1 MRGKSLLGLIVLFAV
16 LVLWPCSASKVY
28 ASDEGHAAHEEG
40 VVNHQV
46 AASDDG
52 SMATM
57 HESAHHSGESAH
69 GEHHGLSHQQIM
81 NFIWHALNFTL
92 LVVILVKFLKAPIAN
107 ALKSRTEE
115 IEKAFVELEE
125 KKKEAERKYAEYEK
139 KLSTMDKEAER
150 ILNSFIQQGEAEK
163 QKIIEQARQSAE
175 RIRAQAELYVQQE
188 LQKARKELQH
198 EVAELAVKMAEDIIR
213 KNLNEQ
219 DHHRLISEY
228 LEKVVTKN

>member
-1 MRGKSLLGLIVLFAV
+1 MRGKSLFGLVVLFAV
-16 LVLWPCSASKVY
+16 LVLWPCSVTKIY
-28 ASDEGHAAHEEG
+28 ASEEGHAVQQEA
-40 VVNHQV
+40 VVNHHV
-46 AASDDG
+46 AASGEG
-52 SMATM
+52 SGAAM
-57 HESAHHSGESAH
+57 HEGAHHAEGGAH
-69 GEHHGLSHQQIM
+69 GEHHGLTHQQIM
-81 NFIWHALNFTL
+81 NFIWHTLNFAL

-107 ALKSRTEE
+107 ALKSRTED
-115 IEKAFVELEE
+115 IEKAFAELEE

-150 ILNSFIQQGEAEK
+150 ILSSFIQQGEAEK

-175 RIRAQAELYVQQE
+175 RIKAQAELYVQQE
-188 LQKARKELQH
+188 LQKARHELQR
-198 EVAELAVKMAEDIIR
+198 EVAEIAVKMAEDIIR